1 MNAEKI
7 QNRVKY
13 QQQSCQNKEGMYF
26 WFSSSSS
33 SALWTCS
40 LIVMKY
46 SRYEQIS
53 ALSLEGTQCTD
64 SHSVWALIL
73 IDQFFTV

>member
-26 WFSSSSS
+26 WFSSSS

-73 IDQFFTV
+73 IDQFLTV